1 MESKI
6 MFPEVR
12 DGETFELAGLQFI
25 KFPDEDG
32 MTPVVAKDILFDSSF
47 GDSNNLA
54 ASTVLK
60 RLTEEFLPMV
70 ENAVGKENL
79 CLIRTDL
86 TTLDGLKPYEDL
98 ESFVSLPTL
107 DFYRKHVEI
116 FDRHNPRKWWWLATP
131 ESAKPHDDL
140 LWTLCVAPSGRIYC
154 GSCSDD
160 IGVRPFCILKSSI
173 FESCEE

>member
-1 MESKI
+1 MEIKI
-6 MFPEVR
+6 MFPGVR
-12 DGETFELAGLQFI
+12 DGETFELAGMQFV
-25 KFPDEDG
+25 KFPDEGG
-32 MTPVVAKDILFDSSF
+32 MTPVMVKDILFDSAF
-47 GDSNNLA
+47 GDNNNLA
-54 ASTVLK
+54 TSTVLR
-60 RLTEEFLPMV
+60 RLTKEFLPMV
-70 ENAVGKENL
+70 EKAVGKENL

-107 DFYRKHVEI
+107 GFYRKHVEI

-131 ESAKPHDDL
+131 ESANPHDSPN
-140 LWTLCVAPSGRIYC
+140 WTLCVSPFGRINR
-154 GSCSDD
+154 DIFNFR